1 MDQHEVEFQRFL
13 QKLEFS
19 DAVWKQLV
27 AQKILDNEDQG
38 FANTVS
44 GMKRPGESIP
54 KDFPGPS

>member
-27 AQKILDNEDQG
+27 AQKIIENDDQYRRDRIAPDNNRWSEG
-38 FANTVS
+38 FQQS
-44 GMKRPGESIP
+44 S
-54 KDFPGPS
+54 